1 MDPAIYKQIFNY
13 KTNGSSY
20 PDGYS
25 KKEKANFRKK
35 ANTFD
40 LQGKSHLKYNIYN
53 LYNYVISSLL
63 KNGSEI

>member
-1 MDPAIYKQIFNY
+1 MDPAIYKHILNY

-25 KKEKANFRKK
+25 KNEKANLKKK

-40 LQGKSHLKYNIYN
+40 LQGKSRIKYIYN
-53 LYNYVISSLL
+53 FYNYVISSLL
-63 KNGSEI
+63 KNGCEI